1 MTTHSTSTPV
11 HAHAD
16 ALTVVET
23 AELLRVHP
31 RSVWRYIA
39 AGRLTALRHPLN
51 RRVYVCEQEAR
62 AAMEAM
68 REKAWNT
75 HYRERD
81 ERSGA

>member
-1 MTTHSTSTPV
+1 MTTHSTPATA
-11 HAHAD
+11 HEHAD

-23 AELLRVHP
+23 ARLLQVHP
-31 RSVWRYIA
+31 RSVWRYLA

-51 RRVYVCEQEAR
+51 RRVYVCEQEAL
-62 AAMEAM
+62 AASEAM

-81 ERSGA
+81 ELSGE